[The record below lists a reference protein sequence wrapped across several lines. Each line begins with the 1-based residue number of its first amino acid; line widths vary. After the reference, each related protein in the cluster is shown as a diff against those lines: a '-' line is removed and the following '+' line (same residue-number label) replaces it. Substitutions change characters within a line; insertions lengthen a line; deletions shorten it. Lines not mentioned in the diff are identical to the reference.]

1 MLSWV
6 IEKNL
11 ARSSRPGYSSKEGRQ
26 VSTKTVDAWLLD
38 IRKME
43 IASIICLL
51 GNDQLVLYSQLP
63 TDLISHY
70 QSAGFS
76 VKHIPVQD
84 HLHPPLS
91 DDQLK
96 AIWAAYQE
104 LPKPVLVHC
113 SAGIDRT
120 GRAVDYIKK
129 RLSES
134 PK

>member
-6 IEKNL
+6 IGKNL
-11 ARSSRPGYSSKEGRQ
+11 ARSNRPGYSSEGRE
-26 VSTKTVDAWLLD
+26 VSTDTVDAWLID
-38 IRKME
+38 VRKMG
-43 IASIICLL
+43 IKSIICLL

-70 QSAGFS
+70 QSAGFN
-76 VKHIPVQD
+76 VKHIPAQD
-84 HLHPPLS
+84 HLDPPLN

-96 AIWAAYQE
+96 AIWEAYEE

-120 GRAVDYIKK
+120 GRAIDYIKK
-129 RLSES
+129 RQSQPPL
-134 PK
+134 